1 VTPKGIPPFTRMSM
15 IDAST
20 VAAGTAYL
28 AANRQLMDDFKPYLF
43 KTTNYGATWTE
54 IDAGIPK
61 NEFTHVVR
69 EDPVR
74 RGLLFAGT
82 ERGVWLSFDDG
93 GHWQPLRRNL
103 PQVPVH
109 DLIIKDN
116 DLAIATHGRALWIMD
131 DISPLRQLAATTLAD
146 KAHLFNPAD
155 AYRVSWRSNRLI
167 ENLQKGEDPSTGV
180 GIYYWLADS
189 NQVVTLD
196 VRDSSGAVVNHFTNE
211 QDSIQR
217 VDSLR
222 LDRLKQARNDT
233 LRKAGVTDTAV
244 LNKPFVEPPN
254 DDPKNRLSSPPR
266 LSSKKGLNVFY
277 WDFRYADGATLRDSV
292 YRLRRVPGPVAV
304 PGRYSVALTSG
315 GSTQRASFTVKLDP
329 RIQATAAELAARLEF
344 TRKLNDASTELVE
357 AVNRSFAL
365 RQEIDRRLAAVSS
378 PGVTQAS
385 SDAASLRALRDTL
398 LTWGKRMVPLFY
410 GRNQYAEPY
419 TATILDE
426 LQRLGYGDSNAA
438 PNAVELSAAETMIAA
453 AHEEVTRF
461 NAMLR
466 AQTANVNE
474 QLKTKGQPPLNY

>member
-1 VTPKGIPPFTRMSM
+1 MSM

-28 AANRQLMDDFKPYLF
+28 AANRQLMDDYKPYLF
-43 KTTNYGATWTE
+43 KTTDYGATWTE
-54 IDAGIPK
+54 IDGGIPK
-61 NEFTHVVR
+61 NEFTHVIR
-69 EDPVR
+69 EDPAR
-74 RGLLFAGT
+74 KGLLYVGT
-82 ERGVWLSFDDG
+82 ERGVWFSFDDG

-109 DLIIKDN
+109 DLIVKDN

-131 DISPLRQLAATTLAD
+131 DISPLRQLAANTLAE
-146 KAHLFNPAD
+146 KGGAHLFNPAD
-155 AYRVSWRSNRLI
+155 AYRVSWHSNRLI

-222 LDRLKQARNDT
+222 LDHLKQTRNDS
-233 LRKAGVTDTAV
+233 LRKAGVTDTAT
-244 LNKPFVEPPN
+244 LNKPFVEPPS

-266 LSSKKGLNVFY
+266 LPSKKGLNVFY

-292 YRLRRVPGPVAV
+292 YRLGRVPGPVAV
-304 PGRYSVALTSG
+304 PGRYSVALFSG
-315 GSTQRASFTVKLDP
+315 GGTQRASFTVRLDP
-329 RIQATAAELAARLEF
+329 RIQATGAELAARLAF
-344 TRKLNDASTELVE
+344 TRKLNDAATELID

-365 RQEIDRRLAAVSS
+365 RQEIDRRLAAVAG

-385 SDAASLRALRDTL
+385 SDAASLKALRDTL
-398 LTWGKRMVPLFY
+398 LTRGKQMVPLFY

-426 LQRLGYGDSNAA
+426 LQRLGYGDSNSA
-438 PNAVELSAAETMIAA
+438 PNAVELSAAETMITQ

-461 NAMLR
+461 NAALR
-466 AQTANVNE
+466 AQAATVNE
-474 QLKTKGQPPLNY
+474 QLKMKGQPPLNY

>member
-1 VTPKGIPPFTRMSM
+1 MSM

-28 AANRQLMDDFKPYLF
+28 AANRQLMDDYKPYLF
-43 KTTNYGATWTE
+43 KTTDYGATWTE
-54 IDAGIPK
+54 IDGGIPK
-61 NEFTHVVR
+61 NEFTHVIR
-69 EDPVR
+69 EDPAR
-74 RGLLFAGT
+74 KGLLYVGT
-82 ERGVWLSFDDG
+82 ERGVWFSFDDG

-109 DLIIKDN
+109 DLILKDN

-131 DISPLRQLAATTLAD
+131 DISPLRQLAANTLAE
-146 KAHLFNPAD
+146 KGGAHLFNPAD
-155 AYRVSWRSNRLI
+155 AYRVSWHSNRLI

-211 QDSIQR
+211 QDSVQR

-222 LDRLKQARNDT
+222 LDHLKQTRNDS
-233 LRKAGVTDTAV
+233 LRKAGVTDTAT
-244 LNKPFVEPPN
+244 LNKPFVEPPS

-266 LSSKKGLNVFY
+266 LPSKKGLNVFY
-277 WDFRYADGATLRDSV
+277 WDFRYADGATLRDSM
-292 YRLRRVPGPVAV
+292 YRLGRVPGPVAV
-304 PGRYSVALTSG
+304 PGRYSVALTAG
-315 GSTQRASFTVKLDP
+315 GSTQHASFTVRLDP
-329 RIQATAAELAARLEF
+329 RIQATGAELAARLAF
-344 TRKLNDASTELVE
+344 TRKLNDAATELVD

-365 RQEIDRRLAAVSS
+365 RQEIDRRLAAVAG
-378 PGVTQAS
+378 PGVTQAAS
-385 SDAASLRALRDTL
+385 VDAVPLKALRDTL
-398 LTWGKRMVPLFY
+398 LTWGKQMVPLFY
-410 GRNQYAEPY
+410 RRNQYAEPY

-426 LQRLGYGDSNAA
+426 LQRLGYGDSNSA
-438 PNAVELSAAETMIAA
+438 PNAVELSAAETMITL

-461 NAMLR
+461 NAALR
-466 AQTANVNE
+466 AQAATVNE